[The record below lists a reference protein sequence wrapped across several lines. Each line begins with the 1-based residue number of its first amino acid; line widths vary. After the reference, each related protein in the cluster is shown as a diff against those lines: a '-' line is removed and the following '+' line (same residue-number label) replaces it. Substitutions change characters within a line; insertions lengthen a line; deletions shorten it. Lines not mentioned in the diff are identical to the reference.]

1 MCIIC
6 VHLDENKLT
15 PWEASKNLSEMIDQI
30 DEDHIDEVDEKIAMA
45 LLEFMEGKRH
55 CGL

>member
-6 VHLDENKLT
+6 VDLDNHKLS

-30 DEDHIDEVDEKIAMA
+30 DEDHIEEVDEKIAMA
-45 LLEFMEGKRH
+45 LIEFMEGKRH
-55 CGL
+55 CDL